1 MRKALVVGL
10 NGYLGNNSLSCCNSD
25 AIEIAELLQRNGDAS
40 INFDIFVYYGR
51 VATFTR

>member
-10 NGYLGNNSLSCCNSD
+10 KGYLENNSLSCCNSD

>member
-10 NGYLGNNSLSCCNSD
+10 NGYPGNNSLSCCNND
-25 AIEIAELLQRNGDAS
+25 AIEIAELLQGNGDAS
-40 INFDIFVYYGR
+40 NNFDIFVYYGR